1 MCYLLRDIAVL
12 QGRLD
17 DAGTG
22 DYSHYLV
29 PDLGGNPAHRDVPAA
44 LASAIIEAAA
54 AAIRKDPSQTKALVA
69 GIGSRG
75 GKLFER
81 IAMRVVASSPE
92 EASEIAYAYLSDE
105 TIIDAARRNGS
116 ASRSRRSRSRFGRWS
131 RRSASDSWTEPRA
144 VWC

>member
-1 MCYLLRDIAVL
+1 MYEHFLPGAAKALADAAAIPNVDLMCDLLRDIAVL

-44 LASAIIEAAA
+44 LAAAIIEAAA

-69 GIGSRG
+69 GIRSRG
-75 GKLFER
+75 RTRRFNRAGIPK
-81 IAMRVVASSPE
+81 ASQ
-92 EASEIAYAYLSDE
+92 
-105 TIIDAARRNGS
+105 NK
-116 ASRSRRSRSRFGRWS
+116 
-131 RRSASDSWTEPRA
+131 
-144 VWC
+144 